1 MADDQ
6 GGQLGG
12 SSRGKA
18 IITWIVAPMVVI
30 AFFPFLVL
38 LLVGM
43 APTLVAYVIDKRPRK
58 VTARAIGY
66 LNFAGCMPYLF
77 TLASGQSTISNALSL
92 VADPSALM
100 IMYSAAAAGWM
111 LNFLMSPVMTAWLAV
126 QHESR
131 GRSIR
136 NRQDELIKEW
146 GSEVKGQ
153 YTPAVAAPQ
162 SAPEAAG
169 GEPEAEAGYAA
180 ADDGDG
186 DPESD
191 ETR

>member
-1 MADDQ
+1 MSDNQA
-6 GGQLGG
+6 GGNT
-12 SSRGKA
+12 RGRA

-38 LLVGM
+38 LLIGM
-43 APTLVAYVIDKRPRK
+43 APSIVAYVLDKRPRK

-77 TLASGQSTISNALSL
+77 KLASGQSTISSALSL

-100 IMYSAAAAGWM
+100 IMYSAAAAGWT

-136 NRQDELIKEW
+136 KRQDELIKEW

-153 YTPAVAAPQ
+153 LAPAPAQVQAP
-162 SAPEAAG
+162 ARPDE
-169 GEPEAEAGYAA
+169 AA
-180 ADDGDG
+180 ADGYDTGDESGDG
-186 DPESD
+186 EAEP
-191 ETR
+191 R

>member
-1 MADDQ
+1 MTDNQ

-12 SSRGKA
+12 NRRGRA

-38 LLVGM
+38 LLIGM
-43 APTLVAYVIDKRPRK
+43 APTLVAYFVDKRPRK

-77 TLASGQSTISNALSL
+77 KLASGQSTIDNALSL

-100 IMYSAAAAGWM
+100 IMYSAAAAGWT
-111 LNFLMSPVMTAWLAV
+111 LNFLMSPIMSAYLAV
-126 QHESR
+126 QHESK

-153 YTPAVAAPQ
+153 FSPEPSAQRPAAEPSGSAAAGDGYDAAPD
-162 SAPEAAG
+162 
-169 GEPEAEAGYAA
+169 GEGDDDAE
-180 ADDGDG
+180 
-186 DPESD
+186 E
-191 ETR
+191 ERR